1 MKKNINDFN
10 EEITSNFSELF
21 IETYFIR
28 YLSEYSKDDLLDNTK
43 KVKELL
49 LKKLNKNLKKKLKQL
64 GYSNKDIKL

>member
-28 YLSEYSKDDLLDNTK
+28 YLSEYSKDDLLENTK

>member
-28 YLSEYSKDDLLDNTK
+28 YLSEYSKDDLLENTK

-49 LKKLNKNLKKKLKQL
+49 LKKLNKNLKKKLKQI
-64 GYSNKDIKL
+64 GYNNKDIKL